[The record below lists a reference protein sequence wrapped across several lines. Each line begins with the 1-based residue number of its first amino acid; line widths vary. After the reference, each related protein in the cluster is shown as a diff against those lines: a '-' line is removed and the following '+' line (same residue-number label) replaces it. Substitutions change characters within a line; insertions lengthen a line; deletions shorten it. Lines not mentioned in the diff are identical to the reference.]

1 MPLIEGYISELTDQL
16 AVRLE
21 QDITSAVTEAL
32 AQAFPPEL
40 GFAPGSQEY
49 QVGLEVARKIM
60 PGWIWVALSQQ
71 KWAIQGKRNENAIAA
86 RIHILVL
93 QNALEPQYKDRI
105 LEAVTRTAKDILA
118 TLGKPVHLAVSITE
132 GGVDMS
138 LPRELFKGLTHG
150 VPEEVLQVKN
160 VSNFLISEINRELQ
174 ARKKPV
180 G

>member
-32 AQAFPPEL
+32 AQAFPLEL

-49 QVGLEVARKIM
+49 QVGLEIARKIM

-71 KWAIQGKRNENAIAA
+71 KWAIRGKRNENAIAA

-105 LEAVTRTAKDILA
+105 LEAVTHRKRYPGYTWQTSPSCRFDHRRRCGYVASKGTVQGPDAWSSRGGLA
-118 TLGKPVHLAVSITE
+118 GK
-132 GGVDMS
+132 
-138 LPRELFKGLTHG
+138 KC
-150 VPEEVLQVKN
+150 
-160 VSNFLISEINRELQ
+160 
-174 ARKKPV
+174 
-180 G
+180 